1 MRRPI
6 RITAVAT
13 AAVVLTGCVLDDEA
27 DPTRDSA
34 TVEET
39 LPEDAGDL
47 ENPSEVTSPGGG
59 AGETEPDADGTEDG
73 GAD

>member
-6 RITAVAT
+6 RT
-13 AAVVLTGCVLDDEA
+13 AAVVATAVLLGACRIGDSG
-27 DPTRDSA
+27 DPARDSA
-34 TVEET
+34 TVSET

-59 AGETEPDADGTEDG
+59 SGETEEP
-73 GAD
+73 